1 MMIIQVYKSFY
12 DSIRNS
18 SSDLRLDI
26 SSSLIFQQASSKFCV
41 TKTNLLQ
48 TQSVVLM
55 IREGV
60 IIHHYSL
67 SIYNSEEGK
76 NANSVIPEFEK
87 WVDLQRLPIF
97 WFVFSC
103 ERLHHGCSVQKRILG
118 YGFNSVTH
126 NFSLRL
132 LSPGS
137 VRFFFRFFILVFV
150 YFFQP

>member
-1 MMIIQVYKSFY
+1 MIPVYKSFY

-26 SSSLIFQQASSKFCV
+26 SSSLIISTGFKQVFCV

-48 TQSVVLM
+48 TQSVVVM

-87 WVDLQRLPIF
+87 
-97 WFVFSC
+97 
-103 ERLHHGCSVQKRILG
+103 
-118 YGFNSVTH
+118 
-126 NFSLRL
+126 
-132 LSPGS
+132 
-137 VRFFFRFFILVFV
+137 
-150 YFFQP
+150 